1 MVEQITNG
9 FSRFWQKHKGK
20 IIGTSIGV
28 TVGFVALP
36 LALSGIGLAAVGPV
50 AGGAFAGAQAA
61 GWVTAGG
68 AFATAQSIAMGGSV
82 VTAAIITGSAA
93 AVIGALGS
101 VLGAEF
107 DKCKTD
113 EERLAV
119 I

>member
-1 MVEQITNG
+1 MVEQTTNG

-28 TVGFVALP
+28 TVGIVALP

-61 GWVTAGG
+61 GLVTAGG
-68 AFATAQSIAMGGSV
+68 
-82 VTAAIITGSAA
+82 ITGSAA
-93 AVIGALGS
+93 AVIGDLIS
-101 VLGAEF
+101 VFCSEF